1 MNYLMG
7 WKTLSKCPEDL
18 EKIKNLEREYFS
30 DEKGEDYVMEIIGDG
45 VAVAKKDITEML
57 KG

>member
-1 MNYLMG
+1 MELY
-7 WKTLSKCPEDL
+7 
-18 EKIKNLEREYFS
+18 IIRH
-30 DEKGEDYVMEIIGDG
+30 GETFWNIEGMEIIGDG

>member
-1 MNYLMG
+1 M
-7 WKTLSKCPEDL
+7 SKCPEDL
-18 EKIKNLEREYFS
+18 EKIKNLARKYFS
-30 DEKGEDYVMEIIGDG
+30 VEKGEGYVMEIIGDG